1 MYTIAM
7 KMITLLLLFSALSFA
22 IVPQETQKCKD
33 LYAKANAYWIKLE
46 PILRTKIASRVGWD
60 LIHTYLDA
68 ASTAIGECEPGSK
81 LDFRYIRELK
91 QGMKRADKLRDT
103 FWVQTYDQMV
113 AKARREGKCT
123 NIYRSYGK

>member
-1 MYTIAM
+1 M
-7 KMITLLLLFSALSFA
+7 KFITVLLLLYAYSFA
-22 IVPQETQKCKD
+22 VVPEETQKCKD
-33 LYAKANAYWIKLE
+33 LYTKASHYWIKLE
-46 PILRTKIASRVGWD
+46 PILKTKVASRVGWD

-68 ASTAIGECEPGSK
+68 ASITIGTCESSGG
-81 LDFRYIRELK
+81 LDFRHIRELK
-91 QGMKRADKLRDT
+91 QGMKRADQLRNT